1 MWKLVIIDDDQIILR
16 GLTGSIPW
24 QRHGIEVAATAM
36 DGEEGLEAVEK
47 HRPHIVITDIRMP
60 FMDGLEFTETVK
72 ANYPDTKIILM
83 TSYDEFEFA
92 QKALKLKVYDFV
104 LKPVENDKLLEIAL
118 RAAEEWEQE
127 QSLAK
132 KVMEGIPFLKQR
144 FYENLLRGK
153 YKQEEIENELR
164 FLELKLEG
172 RVYTVILLIADDYFE
187 TGSKNRFGQELLKY
201 CIQNVAME
209 VLASEA
215 HNAGG
220 VNSLVFEYMED
231 EIAIV
236 YCSDEEEQTAERRAL
251 QTAELIRQHVETY
264 LKTTITVG
272 IGSMTTELSCIAGAY
287 REAKAATEFR
297 HLTGTNQVWT
307 YRDTQIKSEE
317 STVPAMAEGWEANL
331 ALKSKLGLE
340 QEAMQIL
347 EAIEQDIVGKQP
359 MTLERLRL
367 LCIEIVFVIANAFQ
381 DWSEPP
387 YAKEAVEEMFQ
398 ELHQLRTAK
407 EMFERIR
414 EFLAGI
420 TATVNDRRSRQQ
432 QQMVDQAIAF
442 IQRHYMQEGLSLQ
455 DVADHVHLSTNY
467 LSMIF
472 KKEAG
477 INFSDFLTE
486 TRMKNAI
493 RLLRSEELK
502 TYEVAQ
508 QVGYSNPQY
517 FSVIF
522 KKFTGKTPSEFKQS
536 R

>member
-24 QRHGIEVAATAM
+24 EQHGLEVVATAM

-60 FMDGLEFTETVK
+60 FMDGLELTESIK
-72 ANYPDTKIILM
+72 AKYPDTKIILM

-92 QKALKLKVYDFV
+92 RKALKLKVYDFV
-104 LKPVENDKLLEIAL
+104 LKPVENDKLLEVAL

-132 KVMEGIPFLKQR
+132 KVMEGVPFLKQR

-153 YKQEEIENELR
+153 YKQEEIEEELR
-164 FLELKLEG
+164 FLELTLDG
-172 RVYTVILLIADDYFE
+172 SVYTVILLIADDYFE

-201 CIQNVAME
+201 CIQNVALE
-209 VLASEA
+209 VMASESEA
-215 HNAGG
+215 EAG
-220 VNSLVFEYMED
+220 VNGLVIEYMED
-231 EIAIV
+231 EIAMI
-236 YCSDEEEQTAERRAL
+236 YCSEEDEQAAERR
-251 QTAELIRQHVETY
+251 TFHIAELIRQHVNKY

-272 IGSMTTELSCIAGAY
+272 IGSIASELSGIAAAY

-297 HLTGTNQVWT
+297 HLTGTNQVLT
-307 YRDTQIKSEE
+307 YRDTLIKSEE
-317 STVPAMAEGWEANL
+317 SVVQSAAEGWEASL
-331 ALKSKLGLE
+331 ALKTKLGLE
-340 QEAMQIL
+340 QEAMQVID
-347 EAIEQDIVGKQP
+347 EIESELVVKQP

-367 LCIEIVFVIANAFQ
+367 LGIEIVFIIANAFQ

-387 YAKEAVEEMFQ
+387 YAKEAVEQMFQ
-398 ELHQLRTAK
+398 ELHQQRTAK

-414 EFLAGI
+414 AFLSEI
-420 TATVNDRRSRQQ
+420 TVTVNDRRSRQQ
-432 QQMVDQAIAF
+432 QQMVDQAVVF
-442 IQRHYMQEGLSLQ
+442 IQQHYMQEGLSLQ

-477 INFSDFLTE
+477 INFSDFLME
-486 TRMKNAI
+486 TRMNNAI
-493 RLLRSEELK
+493 RLLRSAELK